1 MNLNLRPLLSALWRN
16 RTGALLVALQ
26 ISIALAV
33 LVNAVFV
40 VKQRVDKLSR
50 DPGIDVPNI
59 VVAQSLGFTRDY
71 DQEATRTT
79 DLAWLRSRPGVVAV
93 TPINELPLSGG
104 GSGTGIYADAEGHGE
119 QGVNYFRVDE
129 QGLAALGVKLSAGR
143 GFTAAE
149 ITPAGARP
157 QLAPVILSQPV
168 ANAMFPGGNA
178 VGGTVYSANGD
189 PMTVIGVIQHMH
201 GSWVSFDKLDHV
213 MLVPALEDG
222 KRLLYMV
229 RTKPGL
235 RDAVLRDMEA
245 YLPGSNPTRL
255 VSWVRP
261 LEYFSQRSY
270 LADRNMAIYLTGV
283 TAALLAITA
292 LGVFGLATFN
302 VSTRT
307 RQIGTRRAVGARRR
321 DIVRHFLV
329 ENWLVTTAGVLVGCV
344 LALGVGYW
352 LSVKYQ
358 LPRLDLYYLVA
369 GVVVLWVI
377 GLLSA
382 WQPARR
388 AAAVSPAVATRT
400 V

>member
-71 DQEATRTT
+71 DQEATRTA

-104 GSGTGIYADAEGHGE
+104 GSATGIYTDAEGHGE

-129 QGLAALGVKLSAGR
+129 QGLAALGVQLSAGR

-149 ITPAGARP
+149 IAPAGARP
-157 QLAPVILSQPV
+157 KLSPVILSQPV

-189 PMTVIGVIQHMH
+189 PMTVIGVIKHMH
-201 GSWVSFDKLDHV
+201 GSWVSFDKLDHI

-222 KRLLYMV
+222 QRLLYMV

-245 YLPGSNPTRL
+245 VLPGSNATRL

-261 LEYFSQRSY
+261 LEFFAQRSY

-307 RQIGTRRAVGARRR
+307 RQIGTRRAVGARRG
-321 DIVRHFLV
+321 DIIRHFLV